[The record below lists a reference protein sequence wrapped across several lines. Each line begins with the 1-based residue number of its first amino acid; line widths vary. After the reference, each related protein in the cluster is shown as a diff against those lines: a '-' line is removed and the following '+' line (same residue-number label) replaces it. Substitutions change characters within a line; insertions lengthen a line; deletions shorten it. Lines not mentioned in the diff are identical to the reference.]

1 MEIYVTKKVDSSDD
15 FTLAPL
21 VTLPHIHIITPVVII
36 KRDMLGNYYLSEAQ
50 DAVVSNLIKLKK
62 LIAKKQDI
70 KTKSTDDVI
79 WLKPSPRMTYKKDNI
94 IVNCSKLILDYPVQ
108 VQLSCRSDDI
118 YTIDKPYNSF
128 NICWTVDNITVDEKF
143 DINILA

>member
-21 VTLPHIHIITPVVII
+21 VTLPHLHIITPVVII